1 MEIFFN
7 YISDAAVKCQIIH
20 KDETGR
26 VDLLAV
32 YANKQMESITGVS
45 NELILSKCM
54 TDIFPTLND
63 SVFDWP
69 KIFSEAAMTNESK
82 VIEQYFAV
90 FEKYLRFNIFGYK
103 DGFFDMI
110 ITDLTEK
117 KIIRRNLLIR
127 DRQISHLETEIK
139 ERAST
144 DMLTRLYNFQ
154 FVIDS
159 IKTSIE
165 TYNEE
170 GANFCVLLLDV
181 DNFKDINKKY
191 GFKAGDGI
199 LQDIGNILNS
209 IARKIDVAGRY
220 GNDRFILVLN
230 NLDGD
235 IAKIMAERAK
245 EELERHFT
253 RLNSEQISISGGLI
267 EFSGGSAEELII
279 KAEKITEK
287 AKSIGRGKI
296 LS

>member
-7 YISDAAVKCQIIH
+7 YISDAAIKCKIIH
-20 KDETGR
+20 RDDNGK
-26 VDLLAV
+26 VDLQAV
-32 YANKQMESITGVS
+32 YANKQTEAVTGVS

-54 TDIFPTLND
+54 TDIFPTFND

-69 KIFSEAAMTNESK
+69 KIFSEAAMTNDSK

-117 KIIRRNLLIR
+117 KIIKRNLLVR

-139 ERAST
+139 ERASIDT
-144 DMLTRLYNFQ
+144 LTRLYNFQ

-159 IKTSIE
+159 INTSIE

-170 GANFCVLLLDV
+170 GTNFCILLLDI
-181 DNFKDINKKY
+181 DNFKDINNRY
-191 GFKAGDGI
+191 GFKAGDTV
-199 LQDIGNILNS
+199 LQNVGNILNT

-230 NLDGD
+230 NLDVD

-245 EELERHFT
+245 EEIEKHAAG
-253 RLNSEQISISGGLI
+253 LNEEPISISGGLV
-267 EFSGGSAEELII
+267 EFSGETAEEII
-279 KAEKITEK
+279 MKAEEITEK
-287 AKSIGRGKI
+287 AKSVRRGKI